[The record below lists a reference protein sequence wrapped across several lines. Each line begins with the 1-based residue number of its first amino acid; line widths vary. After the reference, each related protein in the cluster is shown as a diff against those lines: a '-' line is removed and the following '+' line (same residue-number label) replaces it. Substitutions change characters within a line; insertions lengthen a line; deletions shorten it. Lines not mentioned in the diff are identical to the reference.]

1 MSTASF
7 QSMLRATLA
16 AACLIWAGGGRL
28 VAHSDLEEL
37 LDEANA
43 RLTEDPKKAEH
54 YLYRGDLYRI
64 AGEWKKAAK
73 DFEKARKLDPKLDRY
88 WYCHGRMWYDSGSPG
103 LAASDLTTY
112 LSAHPDDAQALLVR
126 GRAFSQLRRF
136 RESIAD
142 YERCLRNL
150 PRPGPEI
157 FLELADACESH
168 GDLGHAVTSV
178 QLGLQRIGP
187 AVSMQMRLIE
197 LFRKQSDYKSAQSV
211 VDGLLRQSPEDE
223 ELLQVKAEL
232 RNLASA
238 QEKKFGKAPGTG
250 PEAGKAKR

>member
-1 MSTASF
+1 MRPASIQSILRTA
-7 QSMLRATLA
+7 LA
-16 AACLIWAGGGRL
+16 AAWLIWAGGQQL

-43 RLTEDPKKAEH
+43 RLTEDPKKADH

-88 WYCHGRMWYDSGSPG
+88 WYCHGRMWYDAGSPG
-103 LAASDLTTY
+103 LAASDLTTF
-112 LSAHPDDAQALLVR
+112 LTAHPDDAQGLLVR
-126 GRAFSQLRRF
+126 ARAFSQLRRF

-168 GDLGHAVTSV
+168 GDLAHAVASV
-178 QLGLQRIGP
+178 QMGLQRIGP

-197 LFRKQSDYKSAQSV
+197 LFRKQSDSKSALSV
-211 VDGLLRQSPEDE
+211 VESLLKQSPEDE
-223 ELLQVKAEL
+223 ELLRVKVEL
-232 RNLASA
+232 RNLAA
-238 QEKKFGKAPGTG
+238 PQEKKVGKALGTG